1 MCLCATL
8 DGAQFED
15 PQGQDFEEFPEQQQ
29 FANEGKW
36 SLIMF
41 SVLLISQSHLYFIC
55 MHVSRICRNPKLRIC
70 LVSFKLPCLNLGCFT
85 YVIATLVA
93 Y

>member
-8 DGAQFED
+8 DGAQLED
-15 PQGQDFEEFPEQQQ
+15 PQGQDFEEFSEQQQ

-41 SVLLISQSHLYFIC
+41 PSY
-55 MHVSRICRNPKLRIC
+55 
-70 LVSFKLPCLNLGCFT
+70 
-85 YVIATLVA
+85 
-93 Y
+93 

>member
-8 DGAQFED
+8 DGAQFKD

-41 SVLLISQSHLYFIC
+41 PSY
-55 MHVSRICRNPKLRIC
+55 
-70 LVSFKLPCLNLGCFT
+70 
-85 YVIATLVA
+85 
-93 Y
+93 

>member
-1 MCLCATL
+1 MCLCTTL

-15 PQGQDFEEFPEQQQ
+15 LRGQDFEKFPEQQQ

-41 SVLLISQSHLYFIC
+41 QSY
-55 MHVSRICRNPKLRIC
+55 
-70 LVSFKLPCLNLGCFT
+70 
-85 YVIATLVA
+85 
-93 Y
+93 

>member
-1 MCLCATL
+1 MGWALMGLLEARMAQKRGKTAQL
-8 DGAQFED
+8 TYALKVSTSNGAQFED

-41 SVLLISQSHLYFIC
+41 QSYLISQLHLYLIC
-55 MHVSRICRNPKLRIC
+55 MHVSRI
-70 LVSFKLPCLNLGCFT
+70 
-85 YVIATLVA
+85 
-93 Y
+93 